1 MLKHMFCAVAEK
13 KKYIFLSCQV
23 NVNGQLF
30 GQSISSM
37 GAKQ

>member
-1 MLKHMFCAVAEK
+1 MLKHVFCAVAQE
-13 KKYIFLSCQV
+13 KKYIFPSYQV